1 MELEVNFANIVEKS
15 SSIIINSIEGSD
27 ERCHLLTEVAQLN
40 HYRWMYGAIASLPN
54 VKLYGSANLR
64 DARAIVYPCNRF
76 KCRVRC
82 PCYTCHGLRA
92 TQTDIELLENHN
104 RYHHALHLPC
114 NYCGETV
121 LSDQTKLY
129 QKKNIP
135 SGKWKFSHDSY
146 ENKLSRG
153 KVYKDYMWKKDFGD
167 KEDLTSDEYFSKR
180 DKKVLAYKCVQC
192 NITFKHPGHK
202 KRHFE
207 SVHYSKSMSVKNVRC
222 CFPVQTTLNAI
233 KKCITLKKMMTM
245 TLQQKIHL
253 IQILVKMNVKTSP
266 TKMTLMTQCIQV
278 MLTVII
284 MKKVSKVTFLNMILH
299 HVMIVKSHL
308 RMNHA
313 VVKYQRKRGNF
324 NANSV
329 RKFFQPIGI

>member
-27 ERCHLLTEVAQLN
+27 EKCHLLTEVAQLN
-40 HYRWMYGAIASLPN
+40 HYRWMYEAIASLPN
-54 VKLYGSANLR
+54 VKLCGPASLKDTR
-64 DARAIVYPCNRF
+64 VIIYPCNRL

-82 PCYTCHGLRA
+82 PCYICHGLR
-92 TQTDIELLENHN
+92 TTKTDIELLENHN

-167 KEDLTSDEYFSKR
+167 KEDLTSDEYFS
-180 DKKVLAYKCVQC
+180 
-192 NITFKHPGHK
+192 
-202 KRHFE
+202 
-207 SVHYSKSMSVKNVRC
+207 
-222 CFPVQTTLNAI
+222 
-233 KKCITLKKMMTM
+233 
-245 TLQQKIHL
+245 
-253 IQILVKMNVKTSP
+253 
-266 TKMTLMTQCIQV
+266 
-278 MLTVII
+278 
-284 MKKVSKVTFLNMILH
+284 
-299 HVMIVKSHL
+299 
-308 RMNHA
+308 
-313 VVKYQRKRGNF
+313 
-324 NANSV
+324 
-329 RKFFQPIGI
+329 